1 MNQLRH
7 RISYYDLHGG
17 LEVKIRSPKPAQMV
31 RLALVEIVLFSF
43 FALIILNVFPEEP
56 SKSPFGFF
64 FMVIMTTIVVGHF
77 LHSLALWFWWLF
89 GAEIILVKPNSI
101 KCYLCLARFR
111 LWRKFSAKGIIQI
124 YFTGQF
130 ANDPIDE
137 WGMYE
142 NGYGFTIQRRQYAL
156 ALKHGGKTYRFGSH
170 LSEREA
176 EGIRS
181 RLKPFLG

>member
-7 RISYYDLHGG
+7 RISYCDLHGG
-17 LEVKIRSPKPAQMV
+17 LEVKIRSPKPAHMV
-31 RLALVEIVLFSF
+31 RLTLFLIASFSF
-43 FALIILNVFPEEP
+43 FALVALNFLQEEP
-56 SKSPFGFF
+56 WSFFFVIWTTFFVGFF
-64 FMVIMTTIVVGHF
+64 LHF
-77 LHSLALWFWWLF
+77 LVLWFWWLF
-89 GAEIILVKPNSI
+89 GAEIILVEPNSI

-142 NGYGFTIQRRQYAL
+142 NGYGFKIQRRQYAL